1 LALNGAR
8 VRGRR
13 CGGRRLDCGDEGL
26 GRIGDFGRADIGR
39 VHGGGIGVRRGGFV
53 GAGCGS
59 VFWGVRGIEERANL
73 VEGDAERD
81 VFNESGANDFF
92 VGRGE
97 CWKYEAAGGTLLRQ
111 NFG

>member
-1 LALNGAR
+1 LNGAR

-13 CGGRRLDCGDEGL
+13 CGGRGLDCGDQGL

-39 VHGGGIGVRRGGFV
+39 VQGHGICAGSSGFV
-53 GAGCGS
+53 CGGS
-59 VFWGVRGIEERANL
+59 DFALWNEGGIEERANL

-81 VFNESGANDFF
+81 VFNQSGANDFF
-92 VGRGE
+92 VGSGE
-97 CWKYEAAGGTLLRQ
+97 FGKYEAAGGTLLRQ

>member
-1 LALNGAR
+1 MSGAR

-13 CGGRRLDCGDEGL
+13 CGGSRLDCGDQGL

-39 VHGGGIGVRRGGFV
+39 VQRSGIGVRCGRLVDGGW
-53 GAGCGS
+53 CGP
-59 VFWGVRGIEERANL
+59 VFWDIRGIEERANL
-73 VEGDAERD
+73 AERHAERD

-92 VGRGE
+92 VGSGE
-97 CWKYEAAGGTLLRQ
+97 FGKYETAGWTLLRQ

>member
-1 LALNGAR
+1 M
-8 VRGRR
+8 
-13 CGGRRLDCGDEGL
+13 
-26 GRIGDFGRADIGR
+26 
-39 VHGGGIGVRRGGFV
+39 RRGGFV

>member
-39 VHGGGIGVRRGGFV
+39 VHGSGIGVRRGGFV

-73 VEGDAERD
+73 VDGDAERD
-81 VFNESGANDFF
+81 VFNESRANDFF
-92 VGRGE
+92 VGSGE
-97 CWKYEAAGGTLLRQ
+97 FGKNEAAGGTLLGQ
-111 NFG
+111 DFG